1 MGRRSF
7 PYDAYKWQ
15 KLSWHAGR
23 LDAAALQRAA
33 DESLLYRQ
41 VEAAVAAA
49 GVVLLVLVWVQPWH
63 AKKIA
68 KKIAKTGK
76 QRPIR
81 QPFCKA
87 ACQLRGHRPT

>member
-41 VEAAVAAA
+41 VEAAVAANMGQDRA
-49 GVVLLVLVWVQPWH
+49 NMGQNR
-63 AKKIA
+63 ANI
-68 KKIAKTGK
+68 G
-76 QRPIR
+76 Q
-81 QPFCKA
+81 
-87 ACQLRGHRPT
+87 HRANIGPR